1 MKCPVCNRSLAPTLS
16 ICLTCGAMMNDSV
29 REELQSRV
37 SPSGRLREERSA
49 EISVS
54 PKPLV
59 LDSRPKPEQPVQRR
73 VQTSG
78 LAAAAKTSPTLVDF
92 QNKNGSLPDWRL
104 QIQNAVRQRMGN
116 SADGVGTK
124 ADTTVQHT
132 AVPTRPAGAADT
144 KPAESKISIEDL
156 GDVDPRLSA
165 AMRRISDSRKT
176 FLPEE
181 PKRAGTPVSPVSNKN
196 FPFNVVTAKP
206 NPPAVAAPAVSR
218 PIERPSPLMVTPLRM
233 EKKLDTNKLPLLETV
248 LNGSFEN
255 AQAEEAA
262 EIPIASP
269 VAEPSKLHTGIHEM
283 KRIMIESGHHD
294 EPDEVDEVEDEIE
307 DLAPFSMRFNAGLF
321 DLIIGVFASL
331 LVLSPIALT
340 GGSWFTAAGI
350 LTFAATCAIILFL
363 YMTVSVGFFGKTLG
377 MRLFSL
383 ELVDAEENEYPT
395 IHQAAV
401 SSSLYLLS
409 MALGGLGFVSMFFN
423 EEKRAVHDLLSG
435 TIIVREF

>member
-1 MKCPVCNRSLAPTLS
+1 
-16 ICLTCGAMMNDSV
+16 MMNDSV

-37 SPSGRLREERSA
+37 SPSGQLREELKPEPSP
-49 EISVS
+49 S

-59 LDSRPKPEQPVQRR
+59 MDNLPKPEQAIPRR
-73 VQTSG
+73 VQTAG
-78 LAAAAKTSPTLVDF
+78 LTTAKTSPTLVDF
-92 QNKNGSLPDWRL
+92 QNKNGTLPDWRL
-104 QIQNAVRQRMGN
+104 QVQNAVRQRMGN
-116 SADGVGTK
+116 SAEGSPN
-124 ADTTVQHT
+124 ADPSVQRS
-132 AVPTRPAGAADT
+132 AVAARPAGAADPKMAVNT
-144 KPAESKISIEDL
+144 VAIEDL

-181 PKRAGTPVSPVSNKN
+181 PKKSAVAVSHTANKG

-206 NPPAVAAPAVSR
+206 NPPVAAAPTVSR
-218 PIERPSPLMVTPLRM
+218 PVERPSPLMVSPLRM
-233 EKKLDTNKLPLLETV
+233 EKKLDTNKLPLLQTV
-248 LNGSFEN
+248 LSGNFEDT
-255 AQAEEAA
+255 ATHETPEL
-262 EIPIASP
+262 PISRP
-269 VAEPSKLHTGIHEM
+269 VSAPLKEQTEIHEM
-283 KRIMIESGHHD
+283 KRIVIESEHHEEIED
-294 EPDEVDEVEDEIE
+294 VNDYEDEIE

-401 SSSLYLLS
+401 SSSLYILS
-409 MALGGLGFVSMFFN
+409 MALGGLGFVSVFFN

>member
-37 SPSGRLREERSA
+37 SPSGQLRDERKPEPA
-49 EISVS
+49 PT
-54 PKPLV
+54 PKPVV
-59 LDSRPKPEQPVQRR
+59 LDSRPIPDQPIPKR

-78 LAAAAKTSPTLVDF
+78 LAAAANTSPTLVDF
-92 QNKNGSLPDWRL
+92 HNKNGTLPDWRL
-104 QIQNAVRQRMGN
+104 QVQNAVRQRIGN
-116 SADGVGTK
+116 SAEGGITK
-124 ADTTVQHT
+124 TEPSVQRT
-132 AVPTRPAGAADT
+132 ATATRPAGAAEP
-144 KPAESKISIEDL
+144 KPAVGAVAIEDL

-181 PKRAGTPVSPVSNKN
+181 PKRNGAAVSPAANKG
-196 FPFNVVTAKP
+196 FPFNVVAAKP
-206 NPPAVAAPAVSR
+206 NPPVAVAPTLSR
-218 PIERPSPLMVTPLRM
+218 PIDRPSPLTVTPLRM
-233 EKKLDTNKLPLLETV
+233 EKKLDTNKLPLLQTV
-248 LNGSFEN
+248 LNGNFEMP
-255 AQAEEAA
+255 ATKESTEA
-262 EIPIASP
+262 PISP
-269 VAEPSKLHTGIHEM
+269 RISAPVNEQSGIHEM
-283 KRIMIESGHHD
+283 KRIMIESEHHE
-294 EPDEVDEVEDEIE
+294 EPDEIHEFEDEIE

-321 DLIIGVFASL
+321 DLIIGVFASM

-401 SSSLYLLS
+401 SSSLYILS
-409 MALGGLGFVSMFFN
+409 MALGGLGFLSVFFN